1 MIHNK
6 KILYLFYVNYSSYC
20 IIVKRLFYKLMK
32 YNKKINIKLI
42 NTNLKC
48 NWHYVKEYNI
58 NSYPLIILSTKEN
71 NIKYNSKINL
81 QNLNNFI

>member
-6 KILYLFYVNYSSYC
+6 KTLYLFYVDYSSYC

-32 YNKKINIKLI
+32 NNKKINIKLI
-42 NTNLKC
+42 NTNLKS
-48 NWHYVKEYNI
+48 NQHYIKEYNI
-58 NSYPLIILSTKEN
+58 SNYPLIILSTKQN
-71 NIKYNSKINL
+71 KIKYNSKINL